1 MAVYAIGD
9 VQGCYDPLRR
19 LLDRLRFEPARDKL
33 YFVGDLVNRGP
44 QSLATLRFIHALGES
59 AQSVLGNHD
68 IHLLALAAGIGKPK
82 AGDTLDPVLQAADRD
97 ELLNWLRRRP
107 LLIHDEALNFVI
119 VHAGLAPQWDLA
131 TAKSCAAEVQAALQA
146 DNTHE
151 LFAQLYGN
159 QPDRWHE
166 QLSGMAR
173 LRFSINALTRMRY
186 CSRDGRLD
194 FRAKGKPGT
203 QVGDLVPWFE
213 FPQRANRDVNIV
225 FGHWSTLGE
234 VHVPGV
240 YGIDTGCV
248 WGNGL
253 SALELNPV
261 SGQPRLIAQ
270 PCDSSLSTQ

>member
-9 VQGCYDPLRR
+9 LQGCHDPLRR
-19 LLDRLRFEPARDKL
+19 LLDRLRFEPAHDRL

-44 QSLATLRFIHALGES
+44 QSLETLRFIRALGEA
-59 AQSVLGNHD
+59 AQTVLGNHD
-68 IHLLALAAGIGKPK
+68 IHLLALAAGVGKPK
-82 AGDTLDPVLQAADRD
+82 AGDTLDAVLQAPDRD

-107 LLIHDEALNFVI
+107 LLIHDEPLDYII

-131 TAKSCAAEVQAALQA
+131 TAKGCAAEVQAALQA
-146 DNTHE
+146 DDTHA
-151 LFAQLYGN
+151 LFTQLYGN
-159 QPDRWHE
+159 QPDRWRE

-194 FRAKGKPGT
+194 FNAKGKPGT
-203 QVGDLVPWFE
+203 QPSNLVPWFE
-213 FPQRANRDVNIV
+213 VPGRANRDVNIV

-234 VHVPGV
+234 VHVPGI

-248 WGNGL
+248 WGNCL
-253 SALELNPV
+253 SALELSPGT
-261 SGQPRLIAQ
+261 GQPRLITQ
-270 PCDSSLSTQ
+270 PCDSSL